1 MAWRIELSNRAEAA
15 LSRLDR
21 TMQQR
26 IGKFFDRLVNR
37 PNPRSL
43 GKALTG
49 PLGVY
54 WSYRVGDYRILCD
67 IHDDVLVVEVIRL
80 GHRREVYQI
89 V

>member
-1 MAWRIELSNRAEAA
+1 MAWRIELSNSAEAS
-15 LSRLDR
+15 LSRLDS
-21 TMQQR
+21 TIQQR
-26 IGKFFDRLVNR
+26 IGKFFDRLVTR

-54 WSYRVGDYRILCD
+54 WSYRVGDYRVLCD
-67 IHDDVLVVEVIRL
+67 IHDNVLVVEVIRI
-80 GHRREVYQI
+80 GHRREVYRI

>member
-1 MAWRIELSNRAEAA
+1 MAWRIELSNSAEAS
-15 LSRLDR
+15 LSRLDS
-21 TMQQR
+21 TIQQR
-26 IGKFFDRLVNR
+26 IGQFFDRLVTH

-54 WSYRVGDYRILCD
+54 WSYRVGVYRVLCD
-67 IHDDVLVVEVIRL
+67 IHDNVLVVEVIRI
-80 GHRREVYQI
+80 GHRREVYRI